1 VDGEVAAPTVLP
13 GMRTLARAT
22 AGPPGGALAGA
33 SAGIE
38 AGIAVGTPPS
48 GTAGDPTVAVPLA
61 AGVCTGTVSES
72 GGGTMP
78 GARTNFGEP
87 SELDPDAAGRAP
99 SVGTVAR
106 PAAFASP
113 PDAEEFEDDP
123 EEAPAEAPVPAP
135 LTAASAPPARSLA
148 LP

>member
-1 VDGEVAAPTVLP
+1 
-13 GMRTLARAT
+13 
-22 AGPPGGALAGA
+22 
-33 SAGIE
+33 
-38 AGIAVGTPPS
+38 
-48 GTAGDPTVAVPLA
+48 
-61 AGVCTGTVSES
+61 
-72 GGGTMP
+72 MP
-78 GARTNFGEP
+78 GARTNLGEP

-113 PDAEEFEDDP
+113 PEEDP
-123 EEAPAEAPVPAP
+123 EGAPAEAPVPAP

>member
-1 VDGEVAAPTVLP
+1 
-13 GMRTLARAT
+13 
-22 AGPPGGALAGA
+22 
-33 SAGIE
+33 
-38 AGIAVGTPPS
+38 
-48 GTAGDPTVAVPLA
+48 LA

-113 PDAEEFEDDP
+113 PEALEDDP
-123 EEAPAEAPVPAP
+123 EGAPAEAPVPAP